1 MKRILIILV
10 VLSLVIIAIFQ
21 YLNYRKFNEH
31 GDYDYIVSEKVDS
44 NYHDPAILSDYYTTA
59 YQIGSFAREAWFN
72 HGIDVKLVDKG
83 DVNSINASLAYNQ
96 LLSKIKFLEHKL
108 KESKRLKDLGFDN
121 EAIKIIEL
129 KGLSEKNYLVYKIL
143 DGQILKKGD
152 RSEAVW
158 ELQRLL
164 VAAGFDIPMD
174 CMFSD
179 KTETAL
185 KEFQKSKNIFPS
197 GIAGSQ
203 IFKLLM
209 Q

>member
-10 VLSLVIIAIFQ
+10 VVSLVIIAIFQ

-31 GDYDYIVSEKVDS
+31 GDYDYIVSDKIDS
-44 NYHDPAILSDYYTTA
+44 NYYNPSALSDYYTTA

-83 DVNSINASLAYNQ
+83 DVNSVNATLAYNQ
-96 LLSKIKFLEHKL
+96 LLSKIKFLEGKL
-108 KESKRLKDLGFDN
+108 KESKRLKDSGFDN
-121 EAIKIIEL
+121 EAIQEIES
-129 KGLSEKNYLVYKIL
+129 KGLSEKNYLTYKIL
-143 DGQILKKGD
+143 EGKVLKNGD
-152 RSEAVW
+152 KNEAVW

-164 VAAGFDIPMD
+164 VVAGFDIPTD

-179 KTETAL
+179 KTEAAL

-197 GIAGSQ
+197 GIAGAQ

>member
-31 GDYDYIVSEKVDS
+31 GDYDYIVSDKIDS
-44 NYHDPAILSDYYTTA
+44 NYYNPLVLSDYYTTA

-72 HGIDVKLVDKG
+72 HGIDVKFADKA
-83 DVNSINASLAYNQ
+83 DINSVNATLAYNQ
-96 LLSKIKFLEHKL
+96 LLSSIKILEGKL

-121 EAIKIIEL
+121 LAIQDIEV

-143 DGQILKKGD
+143 EGKILKNGD
-152 RSEAVW
+152 KSEAVW

-164 VAAGFDIPMD
+164 VAAGFDIPTD

-179 KTETAL
+179 KTEAAL

-197 GIAGSQ
+197 GIAGTQ
-203 IFKLLM
+203 IFRLLM